1 MENTTELEDIDLD
14 EIDQFLDRQLIIK
27 QRQNLM
33 KLLKLLRRRKMRIIL
48 QILFGLQRI
57 NFELLLVRARNLK

>member
-33 KLLKLLRRRKMRIIL
+33 KLLKLLRRRKIRIIL